1 MKPASFEYHRAA
13 SLEHALE
20 LLSQFGD
27 EGRPIAGG
35 QSLVPMMNFRL
46 ARPAHLVD
54 INKLPLAGMEAVGK
68 TLRIGALTRHDAY
81 FGNPLIARHFPAFL
95 DAVHYIGHPTIRR
108 NGSIGGSISHAD
120 PTAELPAVA
129 VLHDADIVV
138 RSTAGERR
146 IPATEFFLSA
156 YVTALEP
163 GEMVVAVE
171 LPLPPET
178 STGSFIELGERS
190 GDFATASVGI
200 TLQHDG
206 SALTKAA
213 MVCSGADLFPIRAP
227 EIEDFLVG
235 QPLIDPKAEKAGHL
249 FAESI
254 DPVDDH
260 IASADYRRGLIAQL
274 TQRAITVAC
283 TRAQEKK

>member
-1 MKPASFEYHRAA
+1 MRPASFEYHRAT

-20 LLSQFGD
+20 LLGRFGD
-27 EGRPIAGG
+27 DGRPIAGG

-54 INKLPLAGMEAVGK
+54 IDRLPLAGIEIHGRI
-68 TLRIGALTRHDAY
+68 LRIGALTRHEAY
-81 FGNPLIARHFPAFL
+81 FDNPLIARHFPAFL

-129 VLHDADIVV
+129 VLHDADIVA
-138 RSTAGERR
+138 RSIAGERR

-171 LPLPPET
+171 LPLPPEA
-178 STGSFIELGERS
+178 STGSFIEHGERS

-200 TLQHDG
+200 TLEHDG
-206 SALTKAA
+206 GAITKAA
-213 MVCSGADLFPIRAP
+213 MVCSGADLFPVRAP
-227 EIEDFLVG
+227 EIEDFLAG
-235 QPLIDPKAEKAGHL
+235 RPLADPQGEEAGRL

-274 TQRAITVAC
+274 TQRAIAAAC
-283 TRAQEKK
+283 TRALGKT

>member
-1 MKPASFEYHRAA
+1 MRPASFEYHRAV
-13 SLEHALE
+13 SLEHALK
-20 LLSQFGD
+20 LLGQFGD
-27 EGRPIAGG
+27 DGRPIAGG

-54 INKLPLAGMEAVGK
+54 INRLPLAGIEVVDQS
-68 TLRIGALTRHDAY
+68 LRIGALTRHEAY
-81 FGNPLIARHFPAFL
+81 FGSPLIVRHFPAFL
-95 DAVHYIGHPTIRR
+95 DAAHYIGHPTIRR

-120 PTAELPAVA
+120 PTAEVPAVA

-146 IPATEFFLSA
+146 IQATEFFLSA

-190 GDFATASVGI
+190 GDFATASVGV
-200 TLQHDG
+200 TLEHDG
-206 SALTKAA
+206 TAITKAA

-227 EIEDFLVG
+227 EVEDFLVG
-235 QPLIDPKAEKAGHL
+235 QPLTDPQAEQAGSL

-283 TRAQEKK
+283 TRALGKK